1 MMNTDL
7 PSTTNKIILRGV
19 NLWLT
24 DAMKAAIT
32 RKAERLFRH
41 EPRIV
46 RVRIGIDCEHRRT
59 GREFCALGH
68 VEVYGNDLLA
78 SVIDTDAYRAIDI
91 LVRRLDRMLRRR
103 ATAMRRLRTA
113 DDIRAHAFATA

>member
-1 MMNTDL
+1 MMTTNL

-32 RKAERLFRH
+32 RKVERLFRH

-59 GREFCALGH
+59 GREFCALGQI
-68 VEVYGNDLLA
+68 EVHGNDLLA
-78 SVIDTDAYRAIDI
+78 SVTDTNAYRAIDR
-91 LVRRLDRMLRRR
+91 LVQKLDRMLRRR
-103 ATAMRRLRTA
+103 TTARRRSRA
-113 DDIRAHAFATA
+113 NDDIRTHAAVS

>member
-1 MMNTDL
+1 MMTTNL

-32 RKAERLFRH
+32 RKAKRLFRH

-59 GREFCALGH
+59 GREFCALGQI
-68 VEVYGNDLLA
+68 EVHGNDLLA
-78 SVIDTDAYRAIDI
+78 SVTDADAYRAIDR
-91 LVRRLDRMLRRR
+91 LVQKLDRMLRRR
-103 ATAMRRLRTA
+103 TTARRRSRA
-113 DDIRAHAFATA
+113 AFDIRTHLVAP

>member
-1 MMNTDL
+1 MMTIKTPANTD
-7 PSTTNKIILRGV
+7 KIVFRGL

-24 DAMKAAIT
+24 EAMKAAIT

-59 GREFCALGH
+59 GREFCALGQ
-68 VEVYGNDLLA
+68 VEVHGNDLLA
-78 SVIDTDAYRAIDI
+78 SVIDTDAYRAIDL
-91 LVRRLDRMLRRR
+91 LVQRLDRMLRRR
-103 ATAMRRLRTA
+103 ATAMRRKRA
-113 DDIRAHAFATA
+113 DDDIRAHAVAS